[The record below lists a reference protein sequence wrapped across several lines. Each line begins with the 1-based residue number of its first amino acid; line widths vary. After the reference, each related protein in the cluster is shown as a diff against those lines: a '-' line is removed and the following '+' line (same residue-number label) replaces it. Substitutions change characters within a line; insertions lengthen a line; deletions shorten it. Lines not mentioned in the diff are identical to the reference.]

1 MTASHWSGPLVTYGN
16 EATPPGMTARS
27 ANQNP
32 DVAPSLFWGGA
43 GVLDPRPFFTYYP
56 GQAPNNQYGR
66 GWLGSLGSMVVLD
79 AAPAAA
85 GTATIAALQTLTIST
100 PMTLVAVTGGGIT
113 VSASVVRQ
121 DTGATVTGLLR
132 VDAAPAATA
141 MGSSGAINMWDPTT
155 LLTRAVS
162 ITSAANIA
170 TVVFTV
176 RGYDLYG
183 MPQTETITG
192 VNANTVNGVKTWKYI
207 ASVTPSATSASTASV
222 GTIDVFGIP
231 IRVDDFGYYSGV
243 WDGIRQVVAQF
254 TAADATSP
262 ATATTGDVRGR
273 VSLTGNAANGSRRLI
288 MNVAVPLANFTTIAG
303 MFGVTPYTA

>member
-1 MTASHWSGPLVTYGN
+1 MTASHWQGPLISFGDV
-16 EATPPGMTARS
+16 ATPPGMTARS

-32 DVAPSLFWGGA
+32 DIAPSLFWGGA
-43 GVLDPRPFFTYYP
+43 GILDPRPFFTYYP

-66 GWLGSLGSMVVLD
+66 GWLSADILALD
-79 AAPAAA
+79 AAPAAS
-85 GTATIAALQTLTIST
+85 GTATIAALQALTIST

-113 VSASVVRQ
+113 VGTSVVRQ

-132 VDAAPAATA
+132 VDAAPVATA
-141 MGSSGAINMWDPTT
+141 MGSSGAINMWSPTT

-192 VNANTVNGVKTWKYI
+192 VNANTVNGKKAWKYI

-222 GTIDVFGIP
+222 GTANIFGLP
-231 IRVDDFGYYSGV
+231 IRCDSFGYYYGI
-243 WDGIRQVVAQF
+243 WDNIAQVVAQF
-254 TAADATSP
+254 TAADTAT
-262 ATATTGDVRGR
+262 ATATTGDVRGT
-273 VSLTGNAANGSRRLI
+273 VSLTGNVADGTRRLI
-288 MNVAVPLANFTTIAG
+288 QSITVPLANITSVTG